1 MKKALVLTLILAVFL
16 SFSPGALAGYSL
28 AKPSAGQ
35 VIFIEADNALD
46 YEAAFPLSALTGAFR
61 EGDDLRLEF
70 PAARLTLKGFFSR
83 LDEWRSISFAGGGS
97 LGGADFDEEGRCTK
111 SFHSVLDMEK
121 RSDSPKSTGLGAESV
136 TLRLSPYG
144 TEVFVGDEVIW
155 GELRERCIGAFAAV
169 YPFEKPDWNSVLEL
183 RCQFLMGEDGS
194 LEPVRFYSDFA
205 DGVSSEI
212 INPARVCSVSSLQ
225 LLPLSEGR
233 AVVSFS
239 NRLGEKLMSA
249 DVLCRRDESGALT
262 AECICDSCGKVQSG
276 SFHYLSCGHYSCDEG
291 FDPAGHGIAE
301 CQTAGHCMSQQGHDR
316 CSNCQQF
323 VCNGQTHGSGLCQ
336 HEHNWVATSRISS
349 RCVSCGYVYTRK

>member
-1 MKKALVLTLILAVFL
+1 MKKLIVFILLAAVFS
-16 SFSPGALAGYSL
+16 SFSPFAFADYALD
-28 AKPSAGQ
+28 KPSAGQ
-35 VIFIEADNALD
+35 VIFMQADNDLD
-46 YEAAFPLSALTGAFR
+46 YTAAFPLSALTGAFR
-61 EGDDLRLEF
+61 EGEDLRLEF
-70 PAARLTLKGFFSR
+70 PAARLTLEGFFTR
-83 LDEWRSISFAGGGS
+83 LGEWRSLSFSDGGS

-212 INPARVCSVSSLQ
+212 INPARVCSASSLQ

-239 NRLGEKLMSA
+239 NRLGERLLSA
-249 DVLCRRDESGALT
+249 DVLCRRDESSGLCVEYMCEGCGELQTGA
-262 AECICDSCGKVQSG
+262 
-276 SFHYLSCGHYSCDEG
+276 FHYLSCGHYSCAEG
-291 FDPAGHGIAE
+291 FDPAGHDIAP
-301 CQTAGHCMSQQGHDR
+301 CQVAGHCVSESEHEK
-316 CSNCQQF
+316 CSNCQEY
-323 VCNGQTHGSGLCQ
+323 CCDGREHGPGFCE
-336 HEHNWVATSRISS
+336 HVHNWVAVTLVSS
-349 RCVSCGYVYTRK
+349 RCTGCGYVYTRK

>member
-1 MKKALVLTLILAVFL
+1 MKKLVVFILLAAVFS
-16 SFSPGALAGYSL
+16 SFSPFASADYALD
-28 AKPSAGQ
+28 KPSAGQ
-35 VIFIEADNALD
+35 VIFMQADNDLD
-46 YEAAFPLSALTGAFR
+46 YTAAFPLSALTGAFR
-61 EGDDLRLEF
+61 EGEDLRLEF
-70 PAARLTLKGFFSR
+70 PAARLTLEGFFTR
-83 LDEWRSISFAGGGS
+83 LGEWRSLSFSDGGS

-111 SFHSVLDMEK
+111 SFHAVLGREK
-121 RSDSPKSTGLGAESV
+121 SGSAKSTGIGAQLL

-212 INPARVCSVSSLQ
+212 INPARVCSASSLQ

-239 NRLGEKLMSA
+239 NRLGERLLSA
-249 DVLCRRDESGALT
+249 DVLCRRDESSGLCVEYMCEGCGELQTGA
-262 AECICDSCGKVQSG
+262 
-276 SFHYLSCGHYSCDEG
+276 FHYLSCGHYSCAEG
-291 FDPAGHGIAE
+291 FDPAGHDIAP
-301 CQTAGHCMSQQGHDR
+301 CQVAGHCVSESEHEK
-316 CSNCQQF
+316 CSNCQEY
-323 VCNGQTHGSGLCQ
+323 CCDGREHGPGFCE
-336 HEHNWVATSRISS
+336 HVHNWVAVTLVSS
-349 RCVSCGYVYTRK
+349 RCTGCGYVYTRK